1 MARKIIIKGM
11 EMTNIYAL
19 QNQRKKLVQRIK
31 TIDTKIK
38 VLEQNEKLK
47 KAEQVEALLKELGI
61 SSIDELKNRVN

>member
-47 KAEQVEALLKELGI
+47 KAEQVEALLKEVGI
-61 SSIDELKNRVN
+61 SSIDE

>member
-1 MARKIIIKGM
+1 
-11 EMTNIYAL
+11 MTNIYAL